1 MSTFP
6 ENPGQSD
13 SVRDALRRSRLVA
26 REAMTEEEHHL
37 ASTLIEE
44 ALFQHLANRV
54 PGLLA
59 FCWPI
64 RREFD
69 PLPLLARLCGLGWRA
84 CMPVVVAPNAP
95 MAFHEWSPQAA
106 MKPGYYDIPVPVV
119 ATPVHP
125 DLVLLPLV
133 AFDSHCYRL
142 GYGGGYF
149 DRTLAAL
156 TPQPITIGIGFEL
169 ARVDSISPETHDVAL
184 DYVVTEAGIFA
195 CPD

>member
-1 MSTFP
+1 
-6 ENPGQSD
+6 
-13 SVRDALRRSRLVA
+13 
-26 REAMTEEEHHL
+26 
-37 ASTLIEE
+37 
-44 ALFQHLANRV
+44 
-54 PGLLA
+54 
-59 FCWPI
+59 
-64 RREFD
+64 
-69 PLPLLARLCGLGWRA
+69 
-84 CMPVVVAPNAP
+84 MPVVVAPNAP
-95 MAFHEWSPQAA
+95 MAFHEWSPQTA

-119 ATPVHP
+119 ANPVQP

-184 DYVVTEAGIFA
+184 DFVVTEAGIFA